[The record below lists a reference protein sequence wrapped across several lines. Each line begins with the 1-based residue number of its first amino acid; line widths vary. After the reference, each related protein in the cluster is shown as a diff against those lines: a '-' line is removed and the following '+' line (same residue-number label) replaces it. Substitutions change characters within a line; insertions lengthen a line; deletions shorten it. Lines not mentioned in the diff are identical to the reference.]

1 MTSRRPAWIASAWLL
16 AVTALGG
23 AAPAQTSPAQTSP
36 AQTSPALASP
46 PPRRD
51 TVRELHS
58 LGPLETVVGD
68 PKADPVGP
76 GDDPR
81 FAVAISYG
89 AHTDSDALL
98 VWRDRRL
105 LLAHDYP
112 GHGPDARTWSAS
124 MEKTLIALL
133 VGIAIDHGS
142 ITSVDQPAATW
153 LPEWRDDARAKITLR
168 DLMTMSSGLEHPLFG
183 SPKAA
188 PLIMGP
194 DMTPALL
201 ALGVAEPPERT
212 FDYNTSDAEI
222 MMIVLERATG
232 RRFGALL
239 SEGLWKPLGLA
250 DAQLAVDHP
259 GGLPRPTIFARA
271 RDWLAIGELIDG
283 EGAWRG
289 RRVVSAAWIR
299 AMTTPS
305 ALNPNY
311 GFFTWLGSPPVE
323 ARTYGPFVTFK
334 ARHSA
339 PYAAKDIVYLDGYG
353 GERVYVVPSRGL
365 VIVRTGATRD
375 DWDDAI
381 LPNAVLAG
389 LEARP

>member
-1 MTSRRPAWIASAWLL
+1 MKTRQAAAAWLVAFTTLGVSASAQ
-16 AVTALGG
+16 
-23 AAPAQTSPAQTSP
+23 P
-36 AQTSPALASP
+36 P

-58 LGPLETVVGD
+58 LAPLVTVVGE
-68 PKADPVGP
+68 PAADLQGP
-76 GDDPR
+76 SDDPR
-81 FAVAISYG
+81 FAAAIAYG

-98 VWRDRRL
+98 VWRKGRL

-133 VGIAIDHGS
+133 VGVAIDRGY
-142 ITSVDQPAATW
+142 IRSVDQPASLW
-153 LPEWRDDARAKITLR
+153 LPEWKNDARARITVR
-168 DLMTMSSGLEHPLFG
+168 DLLTMSSGLEHPTFG

-201 ALGVAEPPERT
+201 ALEATQPPGSA

-222 MMIVLERATG
+222 MMIVLERASHQ
-232 RRFGALL
+232 RFADLL
-239 SEGLWKPLGLA
+239 SSALWKPLGLA
-250 DAQLAVDHP
+250 DAQLALDHA

-271 RDWLAIGELIDG
+271 RDWLPIGELING
-283 EGAWRG
+283 HGAYRG
-289 RRVVSAAWIR
+289 RRIVSAAWIK

-305 ALNPNY
+305 HLNPNY
-311 GFFTWLGSPPVE
+311 GYFIWLGSPPGPE
-323 ARTYGPFVTFK
+323 RSYGPFVVFK
-334 ARHSA
+334 AKHSA
-339 PYAAKDIVYLDGYG
+339 PYAASDIIYLDGYG

-381 LPNAVLAG
+381 IPNAVLEG
-389 LEARP
+389 LSSRT

>member
-1 MTSRRPAWIASAWLL
+1 MTARRWALAMAAWLL
-16 AVTALGG
+16 AFTAAGLS
-23 AAPAQTSPAQTSP
+23 ASAQT
-36 AQTSPALASP
+36 P

-58 LGPLETVVGD
+58 LAPLETVVGAQS
-68 PKADPVGP
+68 ADLQGP
-76 GDDPR
+76 SDAPR
-81 FAVAISYG
+81 FAAALAYG
-89 AHTDSDALL
+89 AHTDSDAVL
-98 VWRDRRL
+98 VWQKGRL

-133 VGIAIDHGS
+133 VGVALDRGYIK
-142 ITSVDQPAATW
+142 SVDQPASTW
-153 LPEWRDDARAKITLR
+153 LPEWKGDARAKITLR
-168 DLMTMSSGLEHPLFG
+168 DILTMSSGLEHPTFG

-201 ALGVAEPPERT
+201 ALEASQPPGQI

-222 MMIVLERATG
+222 MMIILERASHQ
-232 RRFGALL
+232 RFGDLL
-239 SEGLWKPLGLA
+239 SNALWKPLGLA
-250 DAQLAVDHP
+250 DAQLALDHP
-259 GGLPRPTIFARA
+259 AGLPRPTIFARA

-283 EGAWRG
+283 NGAYHG
-289 RRVVSAAWIR
+289 RRVVSAAWIK

-305 ALNPNY
+305 PLNPNY
-311 GFFTWLGSPPVE
+311 GYFVWIGSPPGAE
-323 ARTYGPFVTFK
+323 RSYGPFVGYK
-334 ARHSA
+334 AKHSA
-339 PYAAKDIVYLDGYG
+339 PYAAPDIVYLDGYG
-353 GERVYVVPSRGL
+353 GERVYVVPSRDL

-381 LPNAVLAG
+381 IPNAVLEG
-389 LEARP
+389 LSAKP